1 MFLKNTWTS
10 SKSEPNKKDFRPNSF
25 IRQLSST
32 CNLKLF
38 KLQVSNRVVI

>member
-10 SKSEPNKKDFRPNSF
+10 SKLEPNKKDFWLNSF

-32 CNLKLF
+32 CNLKPF
-38 KLQVSNRVVI
+38 KLQVSNLVVI